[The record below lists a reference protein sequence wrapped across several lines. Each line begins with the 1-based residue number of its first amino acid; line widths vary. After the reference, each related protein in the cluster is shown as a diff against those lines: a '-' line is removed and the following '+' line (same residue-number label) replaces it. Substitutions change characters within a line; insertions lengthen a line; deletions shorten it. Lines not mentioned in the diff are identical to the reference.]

1 MSVKALTDLHNQFC
15 EELDNI
21 ARKGT
26 LSTSDIQKV
35 DTYTQIASRLEKM
48 ICFHDMEDGN
58 SGRGGTWEANG
69 SYAGGMNS
77 GRSYRGGNSM
87 DGGNSGNSGNL
98 GNHFGNGDPYENDRN
113 YSGRRGYSRDDGKRE
128 MRKQLEQMMNDAPDD
143 RSREAIR
150 RAMREIEE

>member
-15 EELDNI
+15 EELD
-21 ARKGT
+21 ALSRKGSMSSAD
-26 LSTSDIQKV
+26 LQKI

-48 ICFHDMEDGN
+48 ICFHDMENGN

-87 DGGNSGNSGNL
+87 DGGNSGNIGGL
-98 GNHFGNGDPYENDRN
+98 GNRFGNGDPYENDRS
-113 YSGRRGYSRDDGKRE
+113 YRRGYSRADGKQE
-128 MRKQLEQMMNDAPDD
+128 MKRQLEQMMNEAPDD
-143 RSREAIR
+143 RTREAIR
-150 RAMREIEE
+150 KAMREFDD